1 MRKKPAWLGD
11 YMVDQVIAD
20 NSALP
25 VNAGNRG
32 QSHFKL
38 RAKDAELLQRLRRG
52 DAAAFKEMVDQFSD
66 ELFGLAYSLTGNAA
80 DAEDV
85 LQQTFLGAFRRIGSF
100 EGRSSIKTW
109 LVRIVANQASKARR
123 SRRIRRAVPIDER
136 LATLDGAPA
145 PHVSSSEARIDSR
158 LDLTAMLEQLSPE
171 HREVLVL
178 REVQGMSYEEIS
190 KALKLPRGT
199 VESRLFRARQDLRR
213 RFEKHFK

>member
-1 MRKKPAWLGD
+1 
-11 YMVDQVIAD
+11 MVDQLIAND
-20 NSALP
+20 GALP
-25 VNAGNRG
+25 VDVGSRG
-32 QSHFKL
+32 KSHFTL

-66 ELFGLAYSLTGNAA
+66 ELFGLAYTLTGNAA

-109 LVRIVANQASKARR
+109 LVRIVANQSSKARR

-136 LATLDGAPA
+136 LATIDPRPRSGQAGSPA
-145 PHVSSSEARIDSR
+145 PQVSSPQAGVDSR
-158 LDLTAMLEQLSPE
+158 LDLAAMLEQLSPE

-178 REVQGMSYEEIS
+178 REVQGMSYQEIS
-190 KALKLPRGT
+190 QALKLPQGT

-213 RFEKHFK
+213 RFENHFT

>member
-1 MRKKPAWLGD
+1 MMDQLIAGD
-11 YMVDQVIAD
+11 GG
-20 NSALP
+20 LP
-25 VNAGNRG
+25 VDAGRRG
-32 QSHFKL
+32 QAHFKL
-38 RAKDAELLQRLRRG
+38 RPKDAELLQRLRRG

-85 LQQTFLGAFRRIGSF
+85 LQQTFLGAFRRIGAF

-109 LVRIVANQASKARR
+109 LVRIVANQASKSRR

-136 LATLDGAPA
+136 LATIDGAPA
-145 PHVSSSEARIDSR
+145 PQVSSAEACVDSRID
-158 LDLTAMLEQLSPE
+158 LADMLQQLSPE

-178 REVQGMSYEEIS
+178 REVQQMSYEQIS
-190 KALKLPRGT
+190 QALKLPQGT

-213 RFEKHFK
+213 RFAKHFK